1 MARRNVHIEQRIR
14 VHSEK
19 RLVVDATRRFI
30 SVSDRGGVASLAAG
44 RHSAFFSRNPSLR
57 ATTCNWF
64 MTRVRI
70 CTSRCRKAV
79 AADFGFPGWGAEF

>member
-70 CTSRCRKAV
+70 
-79 AADFGFPGWGAEF
+79 